1 VLDHIAA
8 ETKETVSWVV
18 RDGMSAVYL
27 AARKSP
33 FPTRLFARVGRR
45 RSLHVGAGGKVLLAF
60 APREIQHAVL
70 SSPLTAFTPPTVTDP
85 VRLAEIL
92 DEIRRIGISE
102 RFGDLDN
109 HSFGF
114 GTPIRDGSGVIGA
127 LRIAGPTSRLTAERR
142 KVYRDLVRMEA
153 KRISLE
159 LGAPP
164 AS

>member
-1 VLDHIAA
+1 
-8 ETKETVSWVV
+8 
-18 RDGMSAVYL
+18 M
-27 AARKSP
+27 
-33 FPTRLFARVGRR
+33 
-45 RSLHVGAGGKVLLAF
+45 LLAF
-60 APREIQHAVL
+60 APREIQQAVL
-70 SSPLTAFTPPTVTDP
+70 TSPLTAFTPPTVTDP